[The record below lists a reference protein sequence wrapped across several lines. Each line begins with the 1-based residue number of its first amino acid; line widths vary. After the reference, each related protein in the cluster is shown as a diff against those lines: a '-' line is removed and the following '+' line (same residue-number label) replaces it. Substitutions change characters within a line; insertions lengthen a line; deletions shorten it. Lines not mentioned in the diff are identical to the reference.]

1 MNNNFNNNQQNFVP
15 PQQTVYNSPQNLMP
29 TVASQYVSAKPKKV
43 YFPLD
48 KKDKRFLPLFVVSA
62 FILADFLVGS
72 MLSYSLELTVFCFVQ
87 FIFSTFYLY
96 DKSRKPSLFVIA
108 CGGLSLVG
116 SVTFTLF
123 SDGLIN
129 FLMLVLVG
137 GLYGLYCLGL
147 SGKFTADTGS
157 YRILPDL
164 IFDTFVRPFK
174 SFACLIG
181 ALKAGDKKEKKNLSA
196 LFGILLA
203 VPVLLVV
210 VPLLIKSDAAFEGV
224 VRNLTRNIGDF
235 VFEVIITV
243 VILPYFISYAYSKKL
258 KNNCSDSPN
267 KNVMRKIPYSAGVSF
282 LSVISVVYIV
292 YLFSQLAYFFSAF
305 SGVLPEGYTLT
316 ASAFARRGFFEM
328 FAICCI
334 NVALVSLVLMLCKR
348 NEQGSIPLSIKLL
361 SLFISLFDF
370 VLLISA
376 AAKMVMNVRQYDLS
390 RNRVLVCTFMLMI
403 AVILVFFTVH
413 IFAPKV
419 PYMRSVIIIC
429 SVIFI
434 AMSYSDINSRIAEY
448 NVREYKNSGISSQ
461 IDIDFLEGLGSG
473 AVESLIMVSN
483 DKNKAYADTATDA
496 LILMKRT
503 KFRLDFDE
511 NAHVKLHDW
520 RSFNLSNYKAMKAIE
535 ENCEMLKEHNYERY
549 LQYLGKNPLYD
560 SNNVYRR
567 YDEDDTYGYDY
578 QNEFD
583 AQNSDGYI
591 SEDNYAFQSDY
602 DEPSLSNYYDSNS
615 INAMTA
621 VLA

>member
-15 PQQTVYNSPQNLMP
+15 PQQTVYNSPQNPMP
-29 TVASQYVSAKPKKV
+29 TVAPQYVSAKPKKV
-43 YFPLD
+43 YSPLE
-48 KKDKRFLPLFVVSA
+48 KKDKRFLPLFLIPA
-62 FILADFLVGS
+62 LILADFLATSGFKFN
-72 MLSYSLELTVFCFVQ
+72 LEFTVFCFVQ
-87 FIFSTFYLY
+87 FIVSAIYLY
-96 DKSRKPSLFVIA
+96 DKKIKPSAFTIC
-108 CGGLSLVG
+108 CGTLSLVG
-116 SVTFTLF
+116 SITFTLF

-129 FLMLVLVG
+129 FFMLVLVG
-137 GLYGLYCLGL
+137 GLYGLFCLGL

-157 YRILPDL
+157 YRIMLDL
-164 IFDTFVRPFK
+164 IFDTLVRPFK
-174 SFACLIG
+174 SFSCLIG
-181 ALKAGDKKEKKNLSA
+181 AVKAGDKKEKKNLSA
-196 LFGILLA
+196 LFGVLLA

-210 VPLLIKSDAAFEGV
+210 VPLLIKSDAAFEGLVKGLSENVISLIIRLVLV
-224 VRNLTRNIGDF
+224 VF
-235 VFEVIITV
+235 
-243 VILPYFISYAYSKKL
+243 ILPYFVSYAYSKSTADFVKPSH
-258 KNNCSDSPN
+258 KRI
-267 KNVMRKIPYSAGVSF
+267 KRKSVPYSAGISF
-282 LSVISVVYIV
+282 LCVISIV
-292 YLFSQLAYFFSAF
+292 YAVFIFSQLAYFFSAF

-334 NVALVSLVLMLCKR
+334 NIAVVSAVLALCKR
-348 NEQGSIPLSIKLL
+348 NEEGEVPLSIKLL
-361 SLFISLFDF
+361 SLFISVFDF

-419 PYMRSVIIIC
+419 PYMRSVVIIC

-434 AMSYSDINSRIAEY
+434 AMSYCDINTRIAEY

-560 SNNVYRR
+560 SNNGYRR

>member
-15 PQQTVYNSPQNLMP
+15 PQQTVYNSPQNPMP
-29 TVASQYVSAKPKKV
+29 SVAPQYVSDKPKKV
-43 YFPLD
+43 YSPLE
-48 KKDKRFLPLFVVSA
+48 KKDKRFLPLFLIPA
-62 FILADFLVGS
+62 LILADFLATSGFTFN
-72 MLSYSLELTVFCFVQ
+72 LEFTVFCFVQ
-87 FIFSTFYLY
+87 FIVSAIYLY
-96 DKSRKPSLFVIA
+96 DKKIKPSAFTIC
-108 CGGLSLVG
+108 CGTLSLLG

-129 FLMLVLVG
+129 FFMLVLVG
-137 GLYGLYCLGL
+137 GLYGLFCLGL

-157 YRILPDL
+157 YRIMLDL
-164 IFDTFVRPFK
+164 IFDTLVRPFK
-174 SFACLIG
+174 SFSCLIG

-235 VFEVIITV
+235 VFEVVITV
-243 VILPYFISYAYSKKL
+243 AILPYFISYAYSKKL

-403 AVILVFFTVH
+403 AVVLVFFTVH
-413 IFAPKV
+413 IFSPKV
-419 PYMRSVIIIC
+419 PYMRSVVIIC
-429 SVIFI
+429 SAIFI

-511 NAHVKLHDW
+511 NVHVKLHDW

-560 SNNVYRR
+560 SNNGYRR

-602 DEPSLSNYYDSNS
+602 DEPFLSNYYDSNS

>member
-1 MNNNFNNNQQNFVP
+1 MNNNFNNNPQNFVP

-29 TVASQYVSAKPKKV
+29 SVAPQYVSAKPKKV
-43 YFPLD
+43 YSPLE
-48 KKDKRFLPLFVVSA
+48 KKDKRFLPLFLIPA
-62 FILADFLVGS
+62 LILADFLATS
-72 MLSYSLELTVFCFVQ
+72 SFKFNLEFTVFCFVQ
-87 FIFSTFYLY
+87 FIVSAIYLY
-96 DKSRKPSLFVIA
+96 DKKIKPSAFTIC
-108 CGGLSLVG
+108 CGTLSLLG

-129 FLMLVLVG
+129 FFMLVLVG
-137 GLYGLYCLGL
+137 GLYGLFCLGL

-157 YRILPDL
+157 YRIMLDL
-164 IFDTFVRPFK
+164 IFDTLVRPFK
-174 SFACLIG
+174 SFSCLIG
-181 ALKAGDKKEKKNLSA
+181 AVKAGNKKEKKNLSA

-224 VRNLTRNIGDF
+224 VRNLTRNMGNF

-267 KNVMRKIPYSAGVSF
+267 KNVLRKIPYSAGGSF
-282 LSVISVVYIV
+282 LSVISVVYLV

-334 NVALVSLVLMLCKR
+334 NIALVSLVLMLCKR
-348 NEQGSIPLSIKLL
+348 NEQGSVPLSIKLL

-370 VLLISA
+370 VLLISS
-376 AAKMVMNVRQYDLS
+376 AAKMIMNVRQYDLS

-448 NVREYKNSGISSQ
+448 NVREYKNSGVTDSVDVQ
-461 IDIDFLEGLGSG
+461 ALYNLGDG
-473 AVESLIMVSN
+473 GVDSLIMLSN
-483 DKNKAYADTATDA
+483 DKNEEYSAQASCDAYSALVRITADNYE
-496 LILMKRT
+496 
-503 KFRLDFDE
+503 LDFDSDMQ
-511 NAHVKLHDW
+511 VKIRDF
-520 RSFNLSNYKAMKAIE
+520 RFFNLARYKALKAIA
-535 ENCEMLKEHNYERY
+535 ENCRYLKENDYDKY
-549 LQYLGKNPLYD
+549 LDFIGRPLED
-560 SNNVYRR
+560 NA
-567 YDEDDTYGYDY
+567 EDDADYTDPDGIDANNDTVSEEYEVQAPYTYTYDPY
-578 QNEFD
+578 T
-583 AQNSDGYI
+583 
-591 SEDNYAFQSDY
+591 
-602 DEPSLSNYYDSNS
+602 DEHLDMSTMAD
-615 INAMTA
+615 
-621 VLA
+621 